1 MPLLLRGQTGLPFVF
16 ALLFLTLLLGAS
28 VTAQDQPLQ
37 DQPVKDQSIKDQL
50 SKPATAAQPVDQV
63 FPPAVAASS
72 QPDKAQ
78 ADDGTGPEPTLG
90 NGDLL
95 EISVYNVPEL
105 STKSRL
111 GNSGDV
117 YLPLIDYVHLAG
129 LTVAEG
135 QALIEKRLTD
145 GGFVKNPHVT
155 LLVDQSQ
162 SQGASLLGEVARPG
176 VYPIIGEPRLLDVI
190 SAAGGFTDK
199 AGQSITVTHR
209 NQSDKPVNVPLNRKL
224 TDNPASNISVS
235 PGRHDTRAQSR
246 CGLRCGRSGQAQRI
260 SDGQRQSDGLEVD
273 RAGGRH
279 DSHGQ
284 NEWREDHPQR
294 AEWHDRN
301 PGAVEKDASG
311 QSRGHSHE
319 GGRHP
324 VCPQQYQQSDHE
336 PFRGRCRTGCQRGID
351 RSDPTLDARHSS
363 PLSGRQRLLLLFS
376 QESSQHLD
384 ICSRGLA
391 P

>member
-235 PGRHDTRAQSR
+235 PGDTILVHKADVVYVV
-246 CGLRCGRSGQAQRI
+246 GEVGRPSGFLI
-260 SDGQRQSDGLEVD
+260 DSDNLTVLKLIAL
-273 RAGGRH
+273 AGGTTRTAKMNGVKIIRKGPNGMTETPVQLKKMLQAKVA
-279 DSHGQ
+279 DIPMKADDILFVPSSTSKVIMS
-284 NEWREDHPQR
+284 RSVDV
-294 AEWHDRN
+294 
-301 PGAVEKDASG
+301 AVQAASAA
-311 QSRGHSHE
+311 SIVAIR
-319 GGRHP
+319 P
-324 VCPQQYQQSDHE
+324 
-336 PFRGRCRTGCQRGID
+336 
-351 RSDPTLDARHSS
+351 
-363 PLSGRQRLLLLFS
+363 
-376 QESSQHLD
+376 
-384 ICSRGLA
+384 
-391 P
+391 